1 MQTFATRL
9 KMHLESMVEEE
20 SLDEEGSYRYIFKNS

>member
-20 SLDEEGSYRYIFKNS
+20 SLEEEGSKRYIFL

>member
-20 SLDEEGSYRYIFKNS
+20 SLEEEGTN

>member
-20 SLDEEGSYRYIFKNS
+20 SLEEEGLN